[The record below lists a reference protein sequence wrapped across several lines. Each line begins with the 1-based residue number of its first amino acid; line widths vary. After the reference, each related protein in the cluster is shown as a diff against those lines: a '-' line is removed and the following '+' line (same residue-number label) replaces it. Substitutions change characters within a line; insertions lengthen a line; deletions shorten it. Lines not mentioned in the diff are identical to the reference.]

1 MRQLS
6 GNAIIIYCGLLLALS
21 AFSVDITL
29 PSLSLI
35 ESDLQQTPDIVKMTV
50 TVYLLAF
57 GLGQIF
63 FGPFSDRRGRR
74 VGVLSGLFLYVIGC
88 LISFIT
94 PNIEI
99 LLIGRFLQGLG
110 VSAGQV
116 IGRAIM
122 RDLYSGR
129 DLAAKMALTVAIFA
143 AGPLI
148 APLLGY
154 VLTNLAGWRAVFFGD
169 DVFWRGALGSGSFTP
184 TRNLGRNRQTNMENK
199 NHIALLPPFYRP
211 PTIADIFF
219 HRRLHGQI
227 IYLFLANISQ
237 LFREEFGVSN
247 AFFAVSFSFIGVG
260 IIVGQ
265 IANHKL
271 IRHIGALDGTA
282 LALGLLLS
290 VSLLIAAISAVDELN
305 VYGFVA
311 LMFLFSAAFSAVFS
325 NATALAIDPHGDI
338 AGLASS
344 FIGFGAVVIGTFVA
358 STLTYWCDGDFKRWA
373 FATLIISAGTLT
385 TLLVY
390 RAKFING

>member
-122 RDLYSGR
+122 RDLYSE
-129 DLAAKMALTVAIFA
+129 
-143 AGPLI
+143 P
-148 APLLGY
+148 
-154 VLTNLAGWRAVFFGD
+154 
-169 DVFWRGALGSGSFTP
+169 
-184 TRNLGRNRQTNMENK
+184 
-199 NHIALLPPFYRP
+199 
-211 PTIADIFF
+211 
-219 HRRLHGQI
+219 
-227 IYLFLANISQ
+227 
-237 LFREEFGVSN
+237 
-247 AFFAVSFSFIGVG
+247 
-260 IIVGQ
+260 
-265 IANHKL
+265 
-271 IRHIGALDGTA
+271 
-282 LALGLLLS
+282 
-290 VSLLIAAISAVDELN
+290 
-305 VYGFVA
+305 
-311 LMFLFSAAFSAVFS
+311 
-325 NATALAIDPHGDI
+325 
-338 AGLASS
+338 
-344 FIGFGAVVIGTFVA
+344 
-358 STLTYWCDGDFKRWA
+358 
-373 FATLIISAGTLT
+373 
-385 TLLVY
+385 
-390 RAKFING
+390 

>member
-63 FGPFSDRRGRR
+63 SALFPTGEDGEWAYI
-74 VGVLSGLFLYVIGC
+74 GLFLYVIGC

-154 VLTNLAGWRAVFFGD
+154 VLTNLAGWRAVFLAMMFFGA
-169 DVFWRGALGSGSFTP
+169 ALWGVEFYAYKKP
-184 TRNLGRNRQTNMENK
+184 CRNRQTNMENK
-199 NHIALLPPFYRP
+199 NHIALLPPF
-211 PTIADIFF
+211 IAHRQSRIFF
-219 HRRLHGQI
+219 FIGACMATI
-227 IYLFLANISQ
+227 IYLFLANIS
-237 LFREEFGVSN
+237 
-247 AFFAVSFSFIGVG
+247 
-260 IIVGQ
+260 
-265 IANHKL
+265 H
-271 IRHIGALDGTA
+271 
-282 LALGLLLS
+282 
-290 VSLLIAAISAVDELN
+290 
-305 VYGFVA
+305 YFVKN
-311 LMFLFSAAFSAVFS
+311 S
-325 NATALAIDPHGDI
+325 G
-338 AGLASS
+338 
-344 FIGFGAVVIGTFVA
+344 
-358 STLTYWCDGDFKRWA
+358 
-373 FATLIISAGTLT
+373 
-385 TLLVY
+385 
-390 RAKFING
+390 

>member
-154 VLTNLAGWRAVFFGD
+154 VLTNLAGWRAVFLAMMFFGA
-169 DVFWRGALGSGSFTP
+169 ALWGVGVLRLQETLAETDKQTWKIKTILHSYRRFIAH
-184 TRNLGRNRQTNMENK
+184 RQS
-199 NHIALLPPFYRP
+199 R
-211 PTIADIFF
+211 IFF
-219 HRRLHGQI
+219 FIGACMATI